1 MLRTIIETAAE
12 IASLAV
18 FGSAVGIW
26 ALVLTPV
33 A

>member
-12 IASLAV
+12 IASLTV
-18 FGSAVGIW
+18 FGSAVAIW
-26 ALVLTPV
+26 AMVLSPI